1 MLFFSKEISGINKT
15 YAALFGHE
23 DEDDERKEGDTRDS
37 DEDEGTEGEDS
48 SVPDA
53 YSRKWGWLAMVSTV
67 SETTRLNWNQVFELT
82 VIEFLNIASFAKDTA
97 EREKQQIE
105 QWKRRNT

>member
-1 MLFFSKEISGINKT
+1 MPELYRCTMRDHGLEGIRHNCFQT
-15 YAALFGHE
+15 MGE
-23 DEDDERKEGDTRDS
+23 N
-37 DEDEGTEGEDS
+37 EGTEGEDS